1 MRLNFILVI
10 ISIIYLISCLNFIDK
25 ISASSQPT
33 TAFFPI
39 YSWGNFGIYLNLWKH
54 QAQMVRKEIEGDLG
68 ELPTQRKERK
78 SNKEKDAHKNKQNEM
93 EKFSQI
99 TRCIGVGESNQLLF
113 FTHIFLV
120 TISQSRRH
128 EKNDHSVHI

>member
-1 MRLNFILVI
+1 
-10 ISIIYLISCLNFIDK
+10 
-25 ISASSQPT
+25 
-33 TAFFPI
+33 
-39 YSWGNFGIYLNLWKH
+39 
-54 QAQMVRKEIEGDLG
+54 MVRKEIEGDLG